1 MINTKITNSLF
12 ILCGNCRTFT
22 DCIDSF
28 FTNIVSHLFSQDV
41 KIYIYLYLKLT
52 DPGPKGQYGWDY
64 EYKNN
69 DYNTILDKILTI
81 KLKFPNINID
91 YKLLNTDEIS
101 DNELISQIKD
111 RNLYKGCFS
120 NNKFLIRAMHCHY
133 NFEKCG
139 NYILEK
145 EEDIKCKFD
154 FIIYTRPDLYFTN
167 YCNNIEKYNTSI
179 ITLCEGPNIINNDHM
194 AIIPRQH
201 LNSFFFDRINIYRNN
216 TNKIYEIA
224 EQVYCDT
231 INYEVKS
238 IGTYFIKRF

>member
-1 MINTKITNSLF
+1 MTTKLTNALF
-12 ILCGNCRTFT
+12 VLCGNCRTFT

-28 FTNIVSHLFSQDV
+28 LQNIVSRLFLQDV

-52 DPGPKGQYGWDY
+52 DPGPKGQYGWN
-64 EYKNN
+64 YKYNDN
-69 DYNTILDKILTI
+69 DYNTILDKIVNI

-101 DNELISQIKD
+101 DTELISQIKD
-111 RNLYKGCFS
+111 INLYTGFFS
-120 NNKFLIRAMHCHY
+120 NYNFLIRAMHCHY

-154 FIIYTRPDLYFTN
+154 FIIYARPDLYFTN
-167 YCNNIEKYNTSI
+167 CCNNIEKYDTSI
-179 ITLCEGPNIINNDHM
+179 IILGEGPNINNYDHI

-201 LNSFFFDRINIYRNN
+201 LNAFFFDRMNVYRNN
-216 TNKIYEIA
+216 TNKIYELA

-238 IGTYFIKRF
+238 IGTYLIKRF